1 MFRQAKKVGGVAE
14 LPQRWDRA
22 KQEEVERKREEL
34 LTLFLTV
41 KVHREEQNSCVN
53 RAKLDQAWRV
63 ILQRARSEQLRH
75 DIIVLRQ
82 TLERQ
87 LDGLDD
93 IIKVLS
99 GDLEE
104 AERQCCRVRRLHLH
118 HAERLRTLLE
128 ERVASVRIHWEQNM
142 QYIDQGFAEDSNNM
156 AVESQ
161 HQRRSLEDAALT
173 SRRHD
178 DVMRQVHAVY
188 GDIMAAQRDAQC
200 ERVSALC
207 RADEKMEEKRHQKQ
221 ELEEVKQKVEQA
233 CRPAQLL
240 MSRNLM
246 NDTGKDVTRVRRLQ
260 VTRWRAFS
268 SQGAS
273 PQSHNPHLQVAV
285 SSLCAQLSAF
295 QTETTSDAEALMLAS
310 TEVAAMA
317 TRLGRHLTEA
327 RRASGKRLSVL
338 ALQTDA
344 AAHKLRALVDK
355 GEKVLLATSL
365 CSQLELATTWWPSNG
380 KDDEHPTKT
389 RPTEMSRLLNWD
401 LLQQEALAKRSEDLR
416 RNNRRLRLLLRR
428 CLHGAVLGGG
438 PAHVAI
444 EAAPVARANPV
455 GTSRHNII
463 EANAVVRNSLT

>member
-260 VTRWRAFS
+260 V
-268 SQGAS
+268 
-273 PQSHNPHLQVAV
+273 AV

>member
-1 MFRQAKKVGGVAE
+1 MAWTISSRQ
-14 LPQRWDRA
+14 
-22 KQEEVERKREEL
+22 
-34 LTLFLTV
+34 
-41 KVHREEQNSCVN
+41 
-53 RAKLDQAWRV
+53 
-63 ILQRARSEQLRH
+63 
-75 DIIVLRQ
+75 
-82 TLERQ
+82 
-87 LDGLDD
+87 
-93 IIKVLS
+93 VLS

-260 VTRWRAFS
+260 V
-268 SQGAS
+268 
-273 PQSHNPHLQVAV
+273 AV

-389 RPTEMSRLLNWD
+389 RPTETFPECYQMSRLLNWD

>member
-1 MFRQAKKVGGVAE
+1 MLRQAKKVGGVSE
-14 LPQRWDRA
+14 LQQRWHRA

-93 IIKVLS
+93 FIKVLS

-142 QYIDQGFAEDSNNM
+142 QYIDQGFTEDRNNM

-161 HQRRSLEDAALT
+161 HQRRRLEDAALT

-188 GDIMAAQRDAQC
+188 GDFMAAQRDAQR

-207 RADEKMEEKRHQKQ
+207 SANEKMEEERHQKQ
-221 ELEEVKQKVEQA
+221 ELEEEVKQKVEQA

-240 MSRNLM
+240 MSRNQRLM
-246 NDTGKDVTRVRRLQ
+246 NDTGKDVTRVRR
-260 VTRWRAFS
+260 
-268 SQGAS
+268 
-273 PQSHNPHLQVAV
+273 LQVAV

-295 QTETTSDAEALMLAS
+295 QTETTSDAEALTSAS
-310 TEVAAMA
+310 IEVATKA

-344 AAHKLRALVDK
+344 AAHKLRALVAK
-355 GEKVLLATSL
+355 GEKVLFAASL
-365 CSQLELATTWWPSNG
+365 CSQLELATTWWPSSG
-380 KDDEHPTKT
+380 KDDERPIKT
-389 RPTEMSRLLNWD
+389 RPTE
-401 LLQQEALAKRSEDLR
+401 ALETLR
-416 RNNRRLRLLLRR
+416 
-428 CLHGAVLGGG
+428 
-438 PAHVAI
+438 
-444 EAAPVARANPV
+444 
-455 GTSRHNII
+455 T
-463 EANAVVRNSLT
+463 